1 MATVI
6 DERWRRVKAL
16 FQAAIERPIEGRDAF
31 LVAAT
36 GDDAALRREVESLL
50 AADTSD
56 VSFLDQL
63 PIASESVFAE
73 PLMALTARTESMDS
87 TPSHTGLAAGR
98 RVGPYEIVAPLGAGA
113 MGEVYRAR
121 DTKLNRSVALKVLP
135 ERFALDPDRSARFTR
150 EAHLL
155 ATLNHPNIAA
165 IYGLEESSPSTGSG
179 QMAVKALVLELIEGP
194 TLADRIVLGPLPVDE
209 ALTIAR
215 QIAEALEAAHEKG
228 IIHRDLKPANI
239 KIAPNGV
246 VKVLDFGLAKVWDGA
261 PQSDVTMSPTLTAT
275 DLGTRT
281 VLGTPAYM
289 SPEQARGQSLDKRTD
304 IWSFGCVLYEMLTG
318 RAPFAADTISDTIVA
333 ILEREPDHTTLP
345 ADTPSGIR
353 RLLRR
358 CLQKDRRR
366 RLQAAGDAAIEID
379 DARAEPKEPQDVVPA
394 SRKRERFVWI
404 AATLV
409 LSTFALTLGISY
421 LRTPADMEDM
431 RVDITTSSTDAPTS
445 FAISPDGRKLVFV
458 AYDQGQT
465 RLWLRPLDAATA
477 QPLAGTEGAMYP
489 FWSPDSR
496 ALGFFADSKL
506 KRIDIR
512 GGVPQTLA
520 SAPAGRGGTWNS
532 DGLIVFT
539 PSGLGALS
547 RVQSSGGDVATV
559 THVDRP
565 HQASHLFPQFLPD
578 GRRFLFFVQ
587 GSPDTQGVYLGALD
601 SPKTQRLTAADS
613 AGAYLPPDWVLFLRQ
628 GTLVARHFDSTRGE
642 LTGDLITVAD
652 PVGPDVSNFSPAS
665 SASREGIV
673 AYRSIG
679 TGRRQLIWFDRT
691 GKLLSTLGVPDDNE
705 LVAPSLSPDGLR
717 VAAHRTLLGN
727 TDIWIFDTARATRF
741 TFDAGRDLFPIWSPD
756 GSHIAFDSNRSGHRY
771 FYQKRSDLAGADVPF
786 LETPEDKVLNDWSPD
801 GQSILYVTP
810 NNPKTGADIWY
821 VPLSGDR
828 KPIPFVVT
836 PFLERAGQFS
846 PDGRWVA
853 YQSNETG
860 RYEIYIRSFPGP
872 GGQQQ
877 VSTSGG
883 IQARWRSDGQE
894 LYYIAPDAKL
904 MAVSITMNGTAIEP
918 GTPVALLQ
926 TRIWGGGTN
935 ATLGHQYDVSRDGR
949 FLLDTAVEDVAMA
962 PITLLLNW
970 KPTP

>member
-1 MATVI
+1 VT
-6 DERWRRVKAL
+6 DDRWLRVKAL
-16 FQAAIERPIEGRDAF
+16 FQATVERPAEERDAF
-31 LVAAT
+31 LAAET

-50 AADTSD
+50 ASDTSD

-63 PIASESVFAE
+63 PVASESVLVD
-73 PLMALTARTESMDS
+73 PLAALPTAMDL
-87 TPSHTGLAAGR
+87 TRSHSVLAAGR
-98 RVGPYEIVAPLGAGA
+98 RVGSYEIVAPIGAGA

-135 ERFALDPDRSARFTR
+135 ERFAFDPDRSARFTR

-165 IYGLEESSPSTGSG
+165 IYGLEESTPSTGSG
-179 QMAVKALVLELIEGP
+179 QAAVKALVLELIEGP
-194 TLADRIVLGPLPVDE
+194 TLADRIALGPMSVDE

-215 QIAEALEAAHEKG
+215 QIAEALNAAHEKG

-239 KIAPNGV
+239 KITSNGV
-246 VKVLDFGLAKVWDGA
+246 VKVLDFGLAKVWEGA
-261 PQSDVTMSPTLTAT
+261 PQSDLTMSPTLTAT

-289 SPEQARGQSLDKRTD
+289 SPEQARGQSLDQRTD
-304 IWSFGCVLYEMLTG
+304 IWSFGCVLYEMLSG

-333 ILEREPDHTTLP
+333 ILEREPAATLLP

-379 DARAEPKEPQDVVPA
+379 DARTESEEPQDVFVPA
-394 SRKRERFVWI
+394 SRTRERFVWI

-409 LSTFALTLGISY
+409 LSTVALTLAISY
-421 LRTPADMEDM
+421 LRPPADVADM
-431 RVDITTSSTDAPTS
+431 RVDITTPSTDAPTS
-445 FAISPDGRKLVFV
+445 FAISPDGRALVFV
-458 AYDQGQT
+458 AYDQGQS
-465 RLWLRPLDAATA
+465 RLWLRPLDATTA

-496 ALGFFADSKL
+496 SIGFFADSKL

-512 GGVPQTLA
+512 GGGVPQTLA
-520 SAPAGRGGTWNS
+520 SAQAGRGGTWNS
-532 DGLIVFT
+532 DGLIVFA

-547 RVQSSGGDVATV
+547 SVHASGGDVATV
-559 THVDRP
+559 THLDRP
-565 HQASHLFPQFLPD
+565 RQGSHLYPQFLPD

-601 SPKTQRLTAADS
+601 SPNTKRLTAADS
-613 AGAYLPPDWVLFLRQ
+613 AGGYLPPGWVLFLRQ
-628 GTLVARHFDSTRGE
+628 GSLVARRFDSTREE
-642 LTGDLITVAD
+642 LTGDPITVAD
-652 PVGPDVSNFSPAS
+652 PVGPDISNFSPAS

-691 GKLLSTLGVPDDNE
+691 GKLLSTLGVPADDE

-727 TDIWIFDTARATRF
+727 TDIWIFDAARTTRF
-741 TFDAGRDLFPIWSPD
+741 TFDAGRDLYPIWSPD

-771 FYQKRSDLAGADVPF
+771 FYQKRSDLAGAEVPF

-801 GQSILYVTP
+801 GQFILYVTP
-810 NNPKTGADIWY
+810 NDPKTGADIWY
-821 VPLSGDR
+821 MPLSGDR
-828 KPIPFVVT
+828 KPVPFVVT

-894 LYYIAPDAKL
+894 LYYIAPDAKM
-904 MAVSITMNGTAIEP
+904 MAVSITTRGTAIEP
-918 GTPVALLQ
+918 GTPVALFQ